1 MRSVLLAVG
10 LALLAVLTGCS
21 TPAEPKDKVAT
32 LETTGS
38 APPATVSSA
47 PPAASRPR
55 ERLDMTNDELIEL
68 SEAYNQCLGDN
79 GLPSKGDG
87 RGGAPMESVV
97 VDDATVA
104 AAEAACIGKK
114 PLPPWE
120 YDLANPESA
129 DFVHAVVQCLRDKGV
144 KYVEES
150 APTATDDRRTLAL
163 GGENNDS
170 DSITKGL
177 DLIPTCEKEQA
188 NR

>member
-1 MRSVLLAVG
+1 V
-10 LALLAVLTGCS
+10 
-21 TPAEPKDKVAT
+21 
-32 LETTGS
+32 
-38 APPATVSSA
+38 TVSSA

-68 SEAYNQCLGDN
+68 SEAYDQCLTDN
-79 GLPSKGDG
+79 GIPSKAEASGEG
-87 RGGAPMESVV
+87 PMEPVA
-97 VDDATVA
+97 VDEATQA

-144 KYVEES
+144 RFVEEG
-150 APTATDDRRTLAL
+150 PTTPEDDRRVLSL

-170 DSITKGL
+170 ESISKGL
-177 DLIPTCEKEQA
+177 ELIPTCEKEQA